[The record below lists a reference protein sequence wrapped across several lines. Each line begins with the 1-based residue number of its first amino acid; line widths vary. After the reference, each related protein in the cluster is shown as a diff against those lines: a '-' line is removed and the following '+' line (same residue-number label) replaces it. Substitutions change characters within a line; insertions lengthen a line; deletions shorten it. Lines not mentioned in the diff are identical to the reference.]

1 MLVLICLRQ
10 VWAAFVNTSNA
21 GGVSDILI
29 TIIVLVAFVL
39 GFMLGVF
46 RVGRAAGMAAL
57 TLLGGMSIGARI
69 VLFRENLL
77 VHSFAVNWGIIT
89 ILGGLGFIVVLF
101 NTRVAMVRLLLFNLR
116 YSLKCCTLGV

>member
-1 MLVLICLRQ
+1 
-10 VWAAFVNTSNA
+10 
-21 GGVSDILI
+21 
-29 TIIVLVAFVL
+29 
-39 GFMLGVF
+39 MLGVF

-101 NTRVAMVRLLLFNLR
+101 NTRVAMVRLLLVTLR
-116 YSLKCCTLGV
+116 YRLKQYAFGV